1 MKLTEIRILS
11 NAIFIGSCFISLLV
25 VSCDSRNKQ
34 DESQPQKKS
43 EIIIPSV
50 IVKNVSLD
58 NSELI
63 NGKVVYSV
71 VKDVSFSKSGKL
83 EIGDV
88 PLVTGSRFKFNENLI
103 NLNIEEAFKELAQSK
118 LSFSKNIQSFEEQI
132 EKKVPSELIKWRKFE
147 ADLTPSKRLPEFPT
161 IYTEL
166 EKALIIEYDIYI
178 LFSKI
183 KNQES
188 EIEQYFYLAPFD
200 GIITAVY
207 KKKNE
212 NIQRNQTVIKI
223 AKNDVFNAE
232 FVVSKTD
239 YEALKKPVN
248 IDFLDKYN
256 HLIGLGKI
264 KKAVELNSD
273 MKLICSFQ
281 KINGKEIVNKQLIRI
296 SLPISKTKG
305 CYLPKEAILSNQEIM
320 LKNVKKNKIPISIIN
335 EKDDSVFVTGLKDG
349 MTVLLR

>member
-83 EIGDV
+83 EIGDI

-239 YEALKKPVN
+239 YEALKKPGA
-248 IDFLDKYN
+248 IDFLDKDN
-256 HLIGLGKI
+256 NKIGSGKI
-264 KKAVELNSD
+264 KKTVELNSD
-273 MKLICSFQ
+273 MKLICSFR
-281 KINGKEIVNKQLIRI
+281 KTNGKEIVNDQVVYIASPNNKKI
-296 SLPISKTKG
+296 G
-305 CYLPKEAILSNQEIM
+305 CYLPKNAVKAGKVNLLVHGKEIKKSVVILEK
-320 LKNVKKNKIPISIIN
+320 LN
-335 EKDDSVFVTGLKDG
+335 EQIFVTGLQDG
-349 MTVLLR
+349 DIVLIK

>member
-1 MKLTEIRILS
+1 MKLI
-11 NAIFIGSCFISLLV
+11 AIKNFPQSLFVCAYSAFLLV
-25 VSCDSRNKQ
+25 SCNSVSENE
-34 DESQPQKKS
+34 ESNLKDKT
-43 EIIIPSV
+43 EVIIPRIS
-50 IVKNVSLD
+50 VKNITLN
-58 NSELI
+58 NSAVIDGEI
-63 NGKVVYSV
+63 VYSV

-83 EIGDV
+83 EIGDIQL
-88 PLVTGSRFKFNENLI
+88 LVGTHFKFNELLVK
-103 NLNIEEAFKELAQSK
+103 LNIEEAFKELAQSK

-132 EKKVPSELIKWRKFE
+132 EKKVPSELNKWKNFE

-166 EKALIIEYDIYI
+166 EKALIIEDDIYI

-183 KNQES
+183 KNQEG

-200 GIITAVY
+200 GIITGVF
-207 KKKNE
+207 KKKNALIE
-212 NIQRNQTVIKI
+212 RNQTVIKI
-223 AKNDVFNAE
+223 AKKDVFNAE

-239 YEALKKPVN
+239 YEALKKEGN
-248 IDFLDKYN
+248 IDFLDKDN
-256 HLIGLGKI
+256 TKIGSGKI

-305 CYLPKEAILSNQEIM
+305 CYLPKEAILSNQVIM
-320 LKNVKKNKIPISIIN
+320 LKNGKKNKIPISIIN

>member
-1 MKLTEIRILS
+1 MKLI
-11 NAIFIGSCFISLLV
+11 AIKNFPQSLFVCAYSAFLLV
-25 VSCDSRNKQ
+25 SCNSASEKE
-34 DESQPQKKS
+34 ESNLKDKT
-43 EIIIPSV
+43 EVIIPRI
-50 IVKNVSLD
+50 IVKNITLN
-58 NSELI
+58 NSAVIDGEI
-63 NGKVVYSV
+63 VYSV

-83 EIGDV
+83 EIGDL
-88 PLVTGSRFKFNENLI
+88 PLIVGSHFEFNELLV

-132 EKKVPSELIKWRKFE
+132 EKKVPSELYKWKNFE

-166 EKALIIEYDIYI
+166 EKALIIEDDIYI

-183 KNQES
+183 KNQEG

-200 GIITAVY
+200 GIITGVF
-207 KKKNE
+207 KKKNALIE
-212 NIQRNQTVIKI
+212 RNQTVIKI

-248 IDFLDKYN
+248 IDFLDKDN
-256 HLIGLGKI
+256 TKIGSGKI
-264 KKAVELNSD
+264 KKAVELNSE

-281 KINGKEIVNKQLIRI
+281 KVNGKEIVNNQLIRI

-305 CYLPKEAILSNQEIM
+305 CYLPKEAILSNQVIM
-320 LKNVKKNKIPISIIN
+320 LKNGKKNKIPISIIN
-335 EKDDSVFVTGLKDG
+335 EKDDLVFVTGLKDG
-349 MTVLLR
+349 MIVLLR

>member
-11 NAIFIGSCFISLLV
+11 SAIFIGSCFISLLV

-83 EIGDV
+83 EIGDI

-239 YEALKKPVN
+239 YEALKKLGA
-248 IDFLDKYN
+248 IDFLDKDN
-256 HLIGLGKI
+256 NKIGSGKI
-264 KKAVELNSD
+264 KKAIKLNSD
-273 MKLICSFQ
+273 FKLICSFQ
-281 KINGKEIVNKQLIRI
+281 KNKGIELDKNQLIHI
-296 SLPISKTKG
+296 ASPLGLNKG
-305 CYLPKEAILSNQEIM
+305 CYLPINAVKGDEVVVLLNGRKTKSKVKILHE
-320 LKNVKKNKIPISIIN
+320 LD
-335 EKDDSVFVTGLKDG
+335 EKVFVSGLKDG
-349 MTVLLR
+349 EVVLIK

>member
-1 MKLTEIRILS
+1 MKLI
-11 NAIFIGSCFISLLV
+11 AIKNFPQSFFVCAYSAFLLV
-25 VSCDSRNKQ
+25 SCNSASEKE
-34 DESQPQKKS
+34 ESNLKDKT
-43 EIIIPSV
+43 EVIIPRIS
-50 IVKNVSLD
+50 VKNITLN
-58 NSELI
+58 NSAVIDGEI
-63 NGKVVYSV
+63 VYSV

-83 EIGDV
+83 EIGDIQL
-88 PLVTGSRFKFNENLI
+88 LVGTHFKFNELLVK
-103 NLNIEEAFKELAQSK
+103 LNIEEAFKELAQSK

-132 EKKVPSELIKWRKFE
+132 EKKVPSELNKWKNFE

-166 EKALIIEYDIYI
+166 EKALIIEDDIYI

-200 GIITAVY
+200 GIITGVF
-207 KKKNE
+207 KKKNALIE
-212 NIQRNQTVIKI
+212 RNQTVIKI

-305 CYLPKEAILSNQEIM
+305 CYLPKEAILSNQVIM
-320 LKNVKKNKIPISIIN
+320 LKNGKKNKIPISIIN
-335 EKDDSVFVTGLKDG
+335 AKDDLVFVTGLKDG
-349 MTVLLR
+349 MIVLLR